1 MANESKNISLNFVT
15 KNNLSENT
23 LDLIDKSLEP
33 TENTL
38 DLIDKSLEPS
48 ENTLDLTENTLDNL
62 TDKFLEPLNDDITCL
77 CLSGGGIKGLGFI
90 GVLEKLIEHKKIE
103 LNKIDMYVGTS
114 VGSIIS
120 FFLILGFTIEEIK
133 EFIITF
139 NFSKLNEEIDCIILI
154 EKFGINNGE
163 KAKLLFSKF
172 LELKLNVKDITFKE
186 LFNKIQKKILIIG
199 TNLTK
204 CQEELFSVDTTPDM
218 SVITAIRISMSIPI
232 IFTPVIYNNSVYVDG
247 ALVNNF
253 PINYCPKD
261 KTFGIY
267 ANNFN
272 SFEINSIQSVITACT
287 NVVSNTISQKNLNS
301 KYKNIIKIVYSE
313 QSFSLL
319 DSTQEDKKNMI
330 EIGYKTA
337 ADFLNQNI

>member
-1 MANESKNISLNFVT
+1 M
-15 KNNLSENT
+15 
-23 LDLIDKSLEP
+23 
-33 TENTL
+33 
-38 DLIDKSLEPS
+38 
-48 ENTLDLTENTLDNL
+48 ENTLDNL
-62 TDKFLEPLNDDITCL
+62 TEKSIEPSQHTIDLTNKFLEPLENTLDNLTEKSIEPLNNNITCL
-77 CLSGGGIKGLGFI
+77 CFSGGGVKGLCFI
-90 GVLEKLIEHKKIE
+90 GVLEKLIKHKKIE

-120 FFLILGFTIEEIK
+120 FLLILGFTIEEIK

-139 NFSKLNEEIDCIILI
+139 NFSKLNEEIDCINLI

-163 KAKLLFSKF
+163 KIKLLFIKF

-186 LFNKIQKKILIIG
+186 LFNKIQIKLLIVG

-267 ANNFN
+267 ANYSN
-272 SFEINSIQSVITACT
+272 SFEINSIQSIIIACT
-287 NVVSNTISQKNLNS
+287 NVVSNTICQKNLNS
-301 KYKNIIKIVYSE
+301 NYKNIIKIIYSE
-313 QSFSLL
+313 QTFSLFDL
-319 DSTQEDKKNMI
+319 TLEYKKNMI
-330 EIGYKTA
+330 ELGYKTA
-337 ADFLNQNI
+337 DEFLNQDI

>member
-1 MANESKNISLNFVT
+1 MLNESKNISLDFVS
-15 KNNLSENT
+15 KNT
-23 LDLIDKSLEP
+23 LDNL
-33 TENTL
+33 TEQ
-38 DLIDKSLEPS
+38 SLEPS
-48 ENTLDLTENTLDNL
+48 ENTLDLTEQSLEPSENTLDL
-62 TDKFLEPLNDDITCL
+62 TEQSLEPSENTLEPLNDDITCL

-114 VGSIIS
+114 IGSIIS

-267 ANNFN
+267 ANNSN
-272 SFEINSIQSVITACT
+272 SFEINSIQSIITACI

-319 DSTQEDKKNMI
+319 DLTSEDKKNMI
-330 EIGYKTA
+330 EIGYNTA
-337 ADFLNQNI
+337 DVFLNQNI